1 MSESLPQLHAH
12 LSRYAARERRLLV
25 LRAAL
30 NGLATAC
37 TSASILLLAVNMG
50 WVRPAT
56 APLWLGL
63 PALLT
68 FGVSLWPLRG
78 WRLAADLRR
87 QASAAESQL
96 PQLQG
101 SLLTVLDRWDR
112 AASPGLLQLAADMA
126 RAEVAKLPPARLWPS
141 SSLKPLRN
149 LLFLSICLF
158 VLSCLLLPAGPAEA
172 IARLFATPQ
181 QKTQAQAPSAGPRV
195 LVGDISLRYLYPTYT
210 GLPALEVTNSNGE
223 VHAPPGTRV
232 ELRARSADRFDS
244 AALQLDD
251 SPPLPAELVDG
262 RQVAGAFE
270 VQKNGSW
277 RILFGDQS
285 SPDYRV
291 VVEPDLPPDVVV
303 QTNGQRYSL
312 GSDQP
317 ISLPWRARDDYGL
330 ERVVIQIKEKG
341 KPTRENL
348 VLTPVGHPGELGERL
363 KLTPAELGLTPG
375 SSATLRVGAWDND
388 AVSGSKAGWSAPIEI
403 EVLGPNG
410 TAPQLAKWREALRDA
425 LVDTLSP
432 FLLDD
437 APPITS
443 ATEAEK
449 WSTEARLRY
458 KQVDTLLTQRSNGP
472 DAKLLK
478 DLNERRAAFFG
489 FLSSLERS
497 PGSSLPAKDHTE
509 LTRLQAEHVGG
520 LEDTI
525 LYLDLLVQA
534 EAMRSLMELLE
545 QLRTEADELN
555 TEAPSLT
562 APALQ
567 GRMAQLERLLDAV
580 QERTPKLQDKE
591 AKDFLES
598 RIQQVRNR
606 MDQTRRSAAAGD
618 MPAAR
623 EKMGQVAA
631 EIQDLVQGFEEL
643 QRRGKSR
650 SSEVSNAMQD
660 LKEELEKLAGEQ
672 ASLQER
678 TEQARKR
685 FGNDMDQATK
695 QWQDLEKQAQNLSE
709 RTQQLS
715 DGNRQSVSSGALDAA
730 SQDAQGLSDSVRAR
744 NLDVA
749 LQRAMDAESSLQ
761 AAENRAKMAE
771 RFGENSTALRQQLS
785 AARQQAT
792 RLRQQLEQLA
802 DQRSATSPELQ
813 QALQQLAGEQQQLS
827 EQIGQAGQRA
837 EQVGQQMPIRSPGLK
852 EGMEQATEQSQRAGE
867 AMQAGDPTG
876 AQGGQ
881 QATEDGLQQAQ
892 QALKDAQDRM
902 RQLQQASSGSGQ
914 QGEEQEGEGQGKEGE
929 AENTEGAELELPSPE
944 QFSTPEEYRRA
955 LLEGMEGEVPEE
967 YRSMNRRYYE
977 ELVRQ

>member
-1 MSESLPQLHAH
+1 VSESLPQLRAQ
-12 LSRYAARERRLLV
+12 LSRYVARERRLLL

-30 NGLATAC
+30 TGLATAC
-37 TSASILLLAVNMG
+37 TSASILLLAVNLG
-50 WVRPAT
+50 WVRPQAV
-56 APLWLGL
+56 ALWLGV

-68 FGVSLWPLRG
+68 LAVSVWPLRG
-78 WRLAADLRR
+78 WRQAADLRR
-87 QASAAESQL
+87 QAGAAESHL

-112 AASPGLLQLAADMA
+112 AASPGLLQLAAELA
-126 RAEVAKLPPARLWPS
+126 RAEVAKLPPAHLWPS
-141 SSLKPLRN
+141 TVLKPLRN
-149 LLFLSICLF
+149 LLFLSMCLL
-158 VLSCLLLPAGPAEA
+158 VLLSFLLPAGPAEA

-181 QKTQAQAPSAGPRV
+181 QKTKLQSNTSGPRV

-232 ELRARSADRFDS
+232 ELRARSADRFDQ
-244 AALQLDD
+244 AALQLDE
-251 SPPLPAELVDG
+251 SPPIPAELVDG
-262 RQVAGAFE
+262 RQVSGSFD
-270 VQKNGSW
+270 VQNNGVW
-277 RILFGDQS
+277 RILFDDQR
-285 SPDYRV
+285 SPDYRI

-312 GSDQP
+312 SSDRP

-330 ERVVIQIKEKG
+330 ERVVVQIREKG
-341 KPTRENL
+341 KPARENL
-348 VLTPVGHPGELGERL
+348 VTTPVGHPRELGEGL
-363 KLTPAELGLTPG
+363 KLTPADLGLAPG

-425 LVDTLSP
+425 LVDALAP
-432 FLLDD
+432 FLLDPS
-437 APPITS
+437 PPIQ
-443 ATEAEK
+443 AAMEADP
-449 WSTEARLRY
+449 WSTEARSRY
-458 KQVDTLLTQRSNGP
+458 KEVDLLLSQRSNGP

-478 DLNERRAAFFG
+478 DLNERRSAFFG

-497 PGSSLPAKDHTE
+497 VGVALPPKD
-509 LTRLQAEHVGG
+509 QAELVHLQTEHVAG

-534 EAMRSLMELLE
+534 EAMRGLMELLE

-555 TEAPSLT
+555 TEAADLS
-562 APALQ
+562 AAGLQ
-567 GRMAQLERLLDAV
+567 ARMAQLERLLDAV
-580 QERTPKLQDKE
+580 QERAPKLQDKE

-606 MDQTRRSAAAGD
+606 MTQTQRSSAAGD
-618 MPAAR
+618 MEGAR
-623 EKMGQVAA
+623 EKMGQVAS
-631 EIQDLVQGFEEL
+631 EIQDMVQGFEEL

-650 SSEVSNAMQD
+650 SSEVSNAMQG
-660 LKEELEKLAGEQ
+660 LREELEKLAGEQ
-672 ASLQER
+672 ADLKNR
-678 TEQARKR
+678 TEQARRR
-685 FGNDMDQATK
+685 FGSDMDQAIK
-695 QWQDLEKQAQNLSE
+695 QWQDLESQADKLALRAMQLSE
-709 RTQQLS
+709 ENS
-715 DGNRQSVSSGALDAA
+715 QSVSAGALDAA
-730 SQDAQGLSDSVRAR
+730 RQDTRGLSDSVRAR

-785 AARQQAT
+785 SARQQAT

-802 DQRSATSPELQ
+802 EQRSATSPELQ

-827 EQIGQAGQRA
+827 DKIGQAGQRA
-837 EQVGQQMPIRSPGLK
+837 EQVGQQLPVRSPGLK
-852 EGMEQATEQSQRAGE
+852 EGMEQATEQSKRAGE
-867 AMQAGDPTG
+867 AMEAGDPTG

-881 QATEDGLQQAQ
+881 QATQDGLEQAQ
-892 QALKDAQDRM
+892 QALKDAQERM
-902 RQLQQASSGSGQ
+902 RQLQQASSGSQPGD
-914 QGEEQEGEGQGKEGE
+914 EQEGEGKGE
-929 AENTEGAELELPSPE
+929 AGEGENTEGAQLELPTPE
-944 QFSTPEEYRRA
+944 QFTTPEEYRRA

>member
-1 MSESLPQLHAH
+1 MPESLPQLRS
-12 LSRYAARERRLLV
+12 LLRRYAARERRILL
-25 LRAAL
+25 LRAL
-30 NGLATAC
+30 LTGLAAAC
-37 TSASILLLAVNMG
+37 TSASILLLAVNLG
-50 WVRPAT
+50 WVRPN
-56 APLWLGL
+56 
-63 PALLT
+63 ALLFWLAAPT
-68 FGVSLWPLRG
+68 LVTLGAGLWALRG
-78 WRLAADLRR
+78 WRQAADLRR
-87 QASAAESQL
+87 QAGAAESRL

-101 SLLTVLDRWDR
+101 SLLTVLDRWER

-126 RAEVAKLPPARLWPS
+126 RAEVAKLPPANLWPS
-141 SSLKPLRN
+141 TVLKPARN
-149 LLFLSICLF
+149 LLFLSMC
-158 VLSCLLLPAGPAEA
+158 VLLLLSLLLPAGPADA
-172 IARLFATPQ
+172 LARLFATPQ
-181 QKTQAQAPSAGPRV
+181 VKTQVQSNTAGPRV

-232 ELRARSADRFDS
+232 ELRARSADRFDQ
-244 AALQLDD
+244 AALQLDE
-251 SPPLPAELVDG
+251 SPPIPAELVDG
-262 RQVAGAFE
+262 RQVSGAFD
-270 VQKNGSW
+270 VAQNGIW
-277 RILFGDQS
+277 RILFDDQR
-285 SPDYRV
+285 SPDYRI

-303 QTNGQRYSL
+303 QSNGQRYSL

-330 ERVVIQIKEKG
+330 ERVVVQIKEKG
-341 KPTRENL
+341 KPVRENV
-348 VLTPVGHPGELGERL
+348 VLTPVGHPRELGERL
-363 KLTPAELGLTPG
+363 KLSPAELDLAPG

-403 EVLGPNG
+403 EVLSPNG

-425 LVDTLSP
+425 LVDTLAP

-437 APPITS
+437 SPPIR
-443 ATEAEK
+443 AAAEADA
-449 WSTEARLRY
+449 WSTTARARY
-458 KQVDTLLTQRSNGP
+458 KQVDLLISQRSNGP

-478 DLNERRAAFFG
+478 DLNERRSAFFG

-497 PGSSLPAKDHTE
+497 VGISLPPKD
-509 LTRLQAEHVGG
+509 QAELALLQTEHVAG

-555 TEAPSLT
+555 TEAQSLT

-567 GRMAQLERLLDAV
+567 ARLAQVERLLDAV
-580 QERTPKLQDKE
+580 QERAPKLQDKE

-598 RIQQVRNR
+598 RTQQVRNR
-606 MDQTRRSAAAGD
+606 MEQTRRSAAAGD
-618 MPAAR
+618 MESAR
-623 EKMGQVAA
+623 EKMGQVAS
-631 EIQDLVQGFEEL
+631 EIQDMVQGFEEL

-650 SSEVSNAMQD
+650 SSEVSNAMQE
-660 LKEELEKLAGEQ
+660 LREELEKLSGEQ
-672 ASLQER
+672 ADLKNR

-685 FGNDMDQATK
+685 FGSDMDQAVK
-695 QWQDLEKQAQNLSE
+695 QWEELESQADKLAQRAGQLSE
-709 RTQQLS
+709 ENS
-715 DGNRQSVSSGALDAA
+715 QSVASGALDAA
-730 SQDAQGLSDSVRAR
+730 RQDTRGLSDSVRAR

-785 AARQQAT
+785 SARQQAT
-792 RLRQQLEQLA
+792 RLRQQLEQLSE
-802 DQRSATSPELQ
+802 QRSASSPELQ

-827 EQIGQAGQRA
+827 EKIGEAGQRA
-837 EQVGQQMPIRSPGLK
+837 EQVGQQLPIRSPGLK
-852 EGMEQATEQSQRAGE
+852 EGMDQATEQSKRAGE
-867 AMQAGDPTG
+867 AMQQGDPTG

-881 QATEDGLQQAQ
+881 QAAEDGLQQAQ

-902 RQLQQASSGSGQ
+902 RQLQQASSGRQ
-914 QGEEQEGEGQGKEGE
+914 PGEEEEGEGQGEEGE
-929 AENTEGAELELPSPE
+929 GENTEDAQLDLPTPE
-944 QFSTPEEYRRA
+944 QFTTPEEYRRA